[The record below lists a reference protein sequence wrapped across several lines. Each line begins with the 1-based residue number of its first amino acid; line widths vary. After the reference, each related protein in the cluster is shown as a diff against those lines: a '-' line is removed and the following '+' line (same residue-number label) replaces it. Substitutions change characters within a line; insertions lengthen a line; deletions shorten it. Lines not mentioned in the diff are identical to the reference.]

1 MFMYTGRN
9 DAPHPYVEKE
19 FKYYRMASNAY
30 FAGHKIKYRFYHALA
45 KHYEKK
51 YMKLFMKK

>member
-1 MFMYTGRN
+1 MYTGRN

-51 YMKLFMKK
+51 YMKIFMKK